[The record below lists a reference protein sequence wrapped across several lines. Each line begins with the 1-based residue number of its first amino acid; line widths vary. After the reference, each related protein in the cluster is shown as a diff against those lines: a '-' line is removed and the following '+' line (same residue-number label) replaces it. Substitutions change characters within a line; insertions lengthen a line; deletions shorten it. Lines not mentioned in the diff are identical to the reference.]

1 MISPFGVSRIGMVL
15 KMRKPH
21 RPLARVPGGV
31 LDTRVGRAVGAY
43 ENRLVKAYA
52 QQVCGVAGSSSRC

>member
-1 MISPFGVSRIGMVL
+1 MVL